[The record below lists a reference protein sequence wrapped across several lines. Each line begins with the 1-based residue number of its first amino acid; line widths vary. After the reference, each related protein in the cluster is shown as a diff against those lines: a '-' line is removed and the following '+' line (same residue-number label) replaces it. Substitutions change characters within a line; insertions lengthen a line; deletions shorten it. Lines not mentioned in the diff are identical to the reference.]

1 MKVTTTPRDCD
12 KVNQIVPIMQEHLGP
27 VMNLARIKLLA
38 FVLHALCIVQTVSLH
53 KIASA
58 MPTSVERDSNLRR
71 LQRFLARY
79 AFNLDL
85 FALLPVKTGLVLS
98 LDRTNWKFG
107 KVNINILML
116 GVTYKGVAF
125 PLLFTMLD
133 KRGNSN
139 WKERTQLIDRFIRLF
154 GVECIDSLVAD
165 RESVAREVNVHLV
178 GRIVLDMTDDSGME
192 PVLPDG
198 TFEHRFLKTIGMT
211 FPILIEELAHCHTL
225 ARKTCHITR
234 YQGIKFELTLR
245 RIAMPELRAAEH
257 LTELFLRKLKQSLCR
272 LAA

>member
-12 KVNQIVPIMQEHLGP
+12 KVNPIVPIMQEHLGP

-38 FVLHALCIVQTVSLH
+38 FVLHALCVVQTVSLH

-71 LQRFLARY
+71 LQRFLAEY
-79 AFNLDL
+79 ALNLDIIAKVI

-107 KVNINILML
+107 EVNINILML

-125 PLLFTMLD
+125 PLLFTLLD

-139 WKERTQLIDRFIRLF
+139 WQERTQLIDRFIRLF
-154 GVECIDSLVAD
+154 GAECMIPSLPT
-165 RESVAREVNVHLV
+165 ESLSASSGSSISTTDASDTTCESSRIFGCAIPNPAR
-178 GRIVLDMTDDSGME
+178 M
-192 PVLPDG
+192 
-198 TFEHRFLKTIGMT
+198 
-211 FPILIEELAHCHTL
+211 
-225 ARKTCHITR
+225 
-234 YQGIKFELTLR
+234 
-245 RIAMPELRAAEH
+245 
-257 LTELFLRKLKQSLCR
+257 
-272 LAA
+272 